1 MKIYTEDAVRQNIT
15 SEILKLDAQIQE
27 YRKNQGCWYWIIGG
41 DYYSKLQMRMKK
53 LVAEQSNSR

>member
-27 YRKNQGCWYWIIGG
+27 YRQTQGCWYWIIDG

-53 LVAEQSNSR
+53 LLAEQSNGR